1 MFISDLAIRR
11 PIITIVSMVTLV
23 VFGLVSLFLLQ
34 TDEFPDVAVP
44 LVVVSI
50 PYPGASPDNV
60 ERELVDPLE
69 EAIAGISGVKKVQ
82 SSALDSFATVLVQFN
97 YEKDLNEA
105 TQEIRDKINSIRNDL
120 PPEMKEPVLTKINPT
135 DFPILSLALSSKT
148 LSVGQLTLLADPGIT
163 RRLRALSGVGQVDLA
178 GGNEREMTVDLKPD
192 ALAAAKIA
200 TE

>member
-44 LVVVSI
+44 LVVVAV

-60 ERELVDPLE
+60 EREIVDPIE
-69 EAIAGISGVKKVQ
+69 EAISGISGVKKVT
-82 SSALDSFATVLVQFN
+82 SNALDGYATLLIEFN
-97 YEKDLNEA
+97 YEKNLDLA
-105 TQEIRDKINSIRNDL
+105 TQEIRDKINTIRNDL
-120 PPEMKEPVLTKINPT
+120 PPEMKEPVLTRVNPT
-135 DFPILSLALSSKT
+135 DFPIVSLAVVSDT

-163 RRLRALSGVGQVDLA
+163 RRLRAIPG
-178 GGNEREMTVDLKPD
+178 
-192 ALAAAKIA
+192 
-200 TE
+200 